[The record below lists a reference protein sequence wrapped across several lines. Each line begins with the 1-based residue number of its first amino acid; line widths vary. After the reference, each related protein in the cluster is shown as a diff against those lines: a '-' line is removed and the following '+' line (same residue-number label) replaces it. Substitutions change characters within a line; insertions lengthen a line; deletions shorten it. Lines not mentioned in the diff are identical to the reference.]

1 MTTAA
6 AALERAVMDIDTA
19 ALLGSLYWITQASG
33 YLYPGAD
40 GGMPEAPY
48 GQLYLST
55 GTLCLVAFGWWTERK
70 RLRSGAF

>member
-6 AALERAVMDIDTA
+6 AALERAVMDLDTA

-40 GGMPEAPY
+40 GGMPEQPY
-48 GQLYLST
+48 GQLYLSM
-55 GTLCLVAFGWWTERK
+55 GTLCFVGFGWWTERK